1 MENYSENYGKI
12 QDFIVRFSRL
22 VSERKD
28 LTFVLETYTHFEGKF
43 KMLDALLLRENESLA
58 IFEFKPRGEEVDL
71 KDIFEAFVPAE
82 VNFKFLILSNGTIHK
97 VLNRFSNQ
105 TIDFYN
111 AAELLLFLL
120 EIPSEEEIKRVK
132 TQIAE
137 GIQTVVSNFF
147 TAYNKYHKLN
157 SKKEI
162 LLQLFTKENI
172 YRNLRYDKNGQFYHI
187 SKDVRQLENL
197 ENRLFKILIDEVNQ
211 NELIYRYTNLDTVF
225 ATIDK
230 QSLRLNGI
238 AGMNDISE
246 VGYVETYLDR
256 NFVPFKTPKDVDQL
270 NKRFIL
276 CSSTLKDDLMQW
288 RLYGDD
294 CKGGCLVFR
303 LNEQKDIPGLQIRK
317 INYGIEIDGE
327 NYHPELELIAH
338 IVDFVKVNL
347 QDSFQFRSLSIWK
360 HFFKSFEYAPEN
372 EVRLLLIQND
382 QNNIKGEA
390 FNGFNPHSLDK
401 KWCLTTSHK
410 ILNPFMIIDLNDNA
424 LPLELTELILG
435 PKCPE
440 IVMNQTQFAQL
451 LGEKKIGNVK
461 VKISRI
467 KNYR

>member
-1 MENYSENYGKI
+1 MENYSENYQRI
-12 QDFIVRFSRL
+12 QEFIESFSRL
-22 VSERKD
+22 VHERKD
-28 LTFVLETYTHFEGKF
+28 LKLVVDTYTHFEGKF
-43 KMLDALLLRENESLA
+43 KMLDAILLRENESLA
-58 IFEFKPRGEEVDL
+58 IFEFKPRGKQINLQDM
-71 KDIFEAFVPAE
+71 FEAFVPLE
-82 VNFKFLILSNGTIHK
+82 VSFKFLILSNGTIHK

-105 TIDFYN
+105 IRDFEN

-132 TQIAE
+132 NAIAE
-137 GIQTVVSNFF
+137 GIENVVSNFF
-147 TAYNKYHKLN
+147 ASFDRNHKLN

-162 LLQLFTKENI
+162 LLQLLTRENVVK
-172 YRNLRYDKNGQFYHI
+172 NLQYDKNGQFYHI
-187 SKDVRQLENL
+187 SNDIRKLENL

-211 NELIYRYTNLDTVF
+211 NESIYRYTNLDTIF
-225 ATIDK
+225 STIDK
-230 QSLRLNGI
+230 ESLRLNGI

-246 VGYVETYLDR
+246 VGYVETYLDQ
-256 NFVPFKTPKDVDQL
+256 NFIPFKTPKDVDRL
-270 NKRFIL
+270 NRRFIL
-276 CSSTLKDDLMQW
+276 CSSTLNDDLIQW

-303 LNEQKDIPGLQIRK
+303 LKEQKDIPGLQIRK
-317 INYGIEIDGE
+317 INYGVEVNGE

-338 IVDFVKVNL
+338 IIDFVKVIIR
-347 QDSFQFRSLSIWK
+347 DSFQFRTLSIWK
-360 HFFKSFEYAPEN
+360 HFFKSFEYAPEK

-410 ILNPFMIIDLNDNA
+410 ILNPFMVISLNDKA
-424 LPLELTELILG
+424 LPLELTDIILG

-440 IVMNQTQFAQL
+440 IVINQTQFTQL
-451 LGEKKIGNVK
+451 LSEKKMGNVK